1 MSNMPEISE
10 TQIRTWVG
18 KTFAMRGKRYFKHDR
33 VSDVEP
39 LQNGSQ
45 LMGDV
50 QGTAPKPYE
59 VLIHFTSE
67 QTGEIRG
74 ECTCQAG
81 LNCKHVAAVLYAWIE
96 KQDEVVK
103 APQFAAP
110 GAMAFGQWLG
120 ALEQVSDGKVAHQE
134 YPDSIKQRLLYI
146 LEPDGD
152 LNVQLR
158 FITARLLKSGAYG
171 KAQDYNPSNILN
183 YTPPQF
189 ILSSDE
195 SMLREVAN
203 DRSLSSLHGYRIK
216 GPQGLKILKRA
227 LTSGRCHWMTKDS
240 DALQRVDRR
249 NGEWGWK
256 LGERGDQHL
265 TLHMA
270 GAELVVPTSPPW
282 FIDVEQHAC
291 GQIESGQI
299 PDVAEIL
306 LNIPAVELDCS
317 DEAIED
323 VKRQLPDDVPAPMHL
338 LHVHREVKPQLVI
351 QLKTM
356 KLVQQWGYRTPEQ
369 CHVVELFF
377 DYDGKKVPHS
387 SQPRSVRSIRGDKV
401 IDYARDVACETQ
413 AVEQLTHAGLY
424 PARESTI
431 AAHVEFP
438 EHVFRLTHDDDWPEW
453 MLYEVPDLKEAGFQV
468 EISDGFSYKIEQASS
483 WELNLEQSKS
493 DNASSLMGQASF
505 MVTLDSGDQIDLID
519 ALARWVGNK
528 PDLLKADSLA
538 RLKEKAQIPLP
549 LPDGRLLPAPGEM
562 VANILHFMMEVFAG
576 GSDNQTVELSV
587 PQMLALE
594 ESISTSAAPVQVS
607 SSVWLKQM
615 KQLADL
621 DSLPVCDVPTGLNAD
636 LRDYQREGLSWMQF
650 LRQMN
655 LGGIM
660 ADDMGLG
667 KTIQALAHIL
677 KEKEDGRL
685 KHPALVIAPTS
696 LMHNWRREAEKFTPG
711 MSLLVVHGPDRAKY
725 FDVLAE
731 YDLVITTYPL
741 LARDFDVIEAQN
753 WHMLVLDE
761 AQYIKNP
768 RSKVARLV
776 RQLNAQHKICMTGT
790 PIENHLGEL
799 WAQFDFLM
807 PGYLYDMKGFTKL
820 FRKPIELQGDT
831 ARQDALN
838 VRLRPFMLR
847 RCKEDVALEL
857 PAKTEI
863 IRSIEIE
870 GAQRELYESVRLAMQ
885 KRVRDAVASMGVAQ
899 SQIVVLDALL
909 KMRQVCCDPR
919 LVNGLQGEPPVSA
932 KLQMLMELLPEMIEE
947 GRRILLFSQFTSM
960 LSLIEEELK
969 VQNIDYVK
977 LTGKTQDR
985 ITPIESFQN
994 EKVPL
999 FLISLKAGGVGL
1011 NLTAA
1016 DTVIH
1021 YDPWWNPAV
1030 ERQATDRAHR
1040 IGQDKAVFVYKLITE
1055 GSVEEKI
1062 LDLQERKRELA
1073 DAIHQK
1079 DAVKKS
1085 LWSAEE
1091 LDNLF
1096 APLN

>member
-1 MSNMPEISE
+1 MSEIPTISDAL
-10 TQIRTWVG
+10 INTWVG

-33 VSDVEP
+33 VTELAS
-39 LQNGSQ
+39 LQQGTQ

-50 QGTAPKPYE
+50 QGTAAKPYE
-59 VLIHFTSE
+59 VLIHFE
-67 QTGEIRG
+67 ADDAIRG
-74 ECTCQAG
+74 ECTCPTG
-81 LNCKHVAAVLYAWIE
+81 LDCKHVAAVLYAWMDQ
-96 KQDEVVK
+96 QDEVK
-103 APQFAAP
+103 AAP
-110 GAMAFGQWLG
+110 AVPPGPMMFGQWLG
-120 ALEQVSDGKVAHQE
+120 ALEQVNDGKVAHQE
-134 YPDSIKQRLLYI
+134 YPDSVKQRLLYI

-152 LNVQLR
+152 LNVRLR

-171 KAQDYNPSNILN
+171 KAQDYNPANILT

-195 SMLREVAN
+195 LILREVAT

-216 GPQGLKILKRA
+216 GTQGLKILKRA
-227 LTSGRCHWMTKDS
+227 LGSGRCHWQNKDS
-240 DALQRVDRR
+240 DALQRVDKRS
-249 NGEWGWK
+249 GVWGWK

-265 TLHMA
+265 TLQMSD
-270 GAELVVPTSPPW
+270 AELIVPTSPPW
-282 FIDVEQHAC
+282 FIDVNQHAC
-291 GQIESGQI
+291 GLVESGQI
-299 PDVAEIL
+299 ADVAEIL
-306 LNIPAVELDCS
+306 LNIPAIELDCS
-317 DEAIED
+317 DEAID
-323 VKRQLPDDVPAPMHL
+323 HVTRQLPDDVPPPVRL
-338 LHVHREVKPQLVI
+338 LHVHREVSPLLLLR
-351 QLKTM
+351 LKTM
-356 KLVQQWGYRTPEQ
+356 KLAQQWGYRTPEQ
-369 CHVVELFF
+369 CHVVELLF
-377 DYDGKKVPHS
+377 DYDGKKVPLAA
-387 SQPRSVRSIRGDKV
+387 QPQSVRTIRGDKV
-401 IDYARDVACETQ
+401 IDYARDRACEAR
-413 AVEQLTHAGLY
+413 AVEALSVAGLY
-424 PARESTI
+424 PAREHEL
-431 AAHVEFP
+431 AEHVEFP
-438 EHVFRLTHDDDWPEW
+438 YQAFRLEHDDDWPEW
-453 MLYEVPDLKEAGFQV
+453 MLYEIPELKDLGFVV
-468 EISDGFSYKIEQASS
+468 EVADDFGFRVEQATA
-483 WELNLEQSKS
+483 WELNLAQSKPDADAS
-493 DNASSLMGQASF
+493 SSLMGQASF
-505 MVTLDSGDQIDLID
+505 MVKLDSGDEIDLID
-519 ALARWVGNK
+519 ALARWVSSK
-528 PDLLKADSLA
+528 PELLKADSLA
-538 RLKEKAQIPLP
+538 RLKERAHIPLP
-549 LPDGRLLPAPGEM
+549 LPDGRLLPAPGDM
-562 VANILHFMMEVFAG
+562 VANILHFMMDVFAG
-576 GSDNQTVELSV
+576 SSDTVTVELSV
-587 PQMLALE
+587 PQLLALE
-594 ESISTSAAPVQVS
+594 ESMSESAAPVQIS

-621 DSLPVCDVPTGLNAD
+621 ESLPACDIPKGLQAE
-636 LRDYQREGLSWMQF
+636 LRDYQRDGLSWMQF

-655 LGGIM
+655 LAGIM

-667 KTIQALAHIL
+667 KTVQALAHIL

-696 LMHNWRREAEKFTPG
+696 LMHNWRREAEKFTPD
-711 MSLLVVHGPDRAKY
+711 MSLLVVHGPDRARY
-725 FDVLAE
+725 FDSLAD

-741 LARDFDVIEAQN
+741 LARDFEVLEAQN
-753 WHMLVLDE
+753 WHLLILDE

-768 RSKVARLV
+768 RSKVSRLV

-820 FRKPIELQGDT
+820 FRKPIEIQGDS

-857 PAKTEI
+857 PPKTEI
-863 IRSIEIE
+863 IRSVEIE

-885 KRVRDAVASMGVAQ
+885 KRVRDAVASMGQSQ

-960 LSLIEEELK
+960 LSLIEQALK
-969 VQNIDYVK
+969 EKNIAYVK

-985 ITPIESFQN
+985 VTPIESFQN
-994 EKVPL
+994 EEVPL

-1030 ERQATDRAHR
+1030 ETQATDRAHR

-1062 LDLQERKRELA
+1062 LELQERKRDLA
-1073 DAIHQK
+1073 NAVHQK
-1079 DAVKKS
+1079 NATKKP
-1085 LWSAEE
+1085 LWSSEE
-1091 LDNLF
+1091 LDALF
-1096 APLN
+1096 APLA

>member
-1 MSNMPEISE
+1 MSKMPKISDAL
-10 TQIRTWVG
+10 IKTWVG
-18 KTFAMRGKRYFKHDR
+18 NTFAMRGKRYFKHDR
-33 VSDVEP
+33 VTDVEP
-39 LQNGSQ
+39 LQEGTE

-50 QGTAPKPYE
+50 QGTAAKPYE
-59 VLIHFTSE
+59 VLIQFPSDSD
-67 QTGEIRG
+67 IRG
-74 ECTCQAG
+74 ECTCPEK
-81 LNCKHVAAVLYAWIE
+81 LNCKHVAAVLYAWMDQ
-96 KQDEVVK
+96 QDDV
-103 APQFAAP
+103 AAP
-110 GAMAFGQWLG
+110 VSSPGPMAFGQWLG
-120 ALEQVSDGKVAHQE
+120 ALEQVSDGNVAHQE
-134 YPDSIKQRLLYI
+134 FPDTVKQRLLYI

-158 FITARLLKSGAYG
+158 FITARLLKSGSYG
-171 KAQDYNPSNILN
+171 KSQDYNPSNILN
-183 YTPPQF
+183 YSTPHF

-195 SMLREVAN
+195 SVLREVAT

-216 GPQGLKILKRA
+216 GTQGLKILKRA
-227 LTSGRCHWMTKDS
+227 LSSGRCHWQTKDS

-265 TLHMA
+265 TLHMPS
-270 GAELVVPTSPPW
+270 GEMIVPTSPPW
-282 FIDVEQHAC
+282 FIDIEQHAC
-291 GQIESGQI
+291 GQVESGQVA
-299 PDVAEIL
+299 DVAEIL
-306 LNIPAVELDCS
+306 LNIPPVELDCS
-317 DEAIED
+317 DEAIEA
-323 VKRQLPDDVPAPMHL
+323 VNRQLPEDVQGPVHL
-338 LHVHREVKPQLVI
+338 LHVHREVKPLLFI

-356 KLVQQWGYRTPEQ
+356 KLAQQWGYRTPEQ
-369 CHVVELFF
+369 CHVVELYF
-377 DYDGKKVPHS
+377 DYDGKRVPLS
-387 SQPRSVRSIRGDKV
+387 KQPKSVRSIRGDKV
-401 IDYARDVACETQ
+401 IDYARDRACEEG
-413 AVEQLTHAGLY
+413 AAEMLSRAGLY
-424 PARESTI
+424 FANESKI
-431 AAHVEFP
+431 ASHVDFP
-438 EHVFRLTHDDDWPEW
+438 EHAFRLTDDDDWPEW
-453 MLYEVPDLKEAGFQV
+453 MLYEVPELKEKGFNV
-468 EISDGFSYKIEQASS
+468 EVADGFAFRVEQAST
-483 WELNLEQSKS
+483 WELNLEKS
-493 DNASSLMGQASF
+493 SSDASSSLMGQASF
-505 MVTLDSGDQIDLID
+505 MVTLDSGDEIDLID
-519 ALARWVGNK
+519 ALARWVGSK

-538 RLKEKAQIPLP
+538 QLKEKAHIPLP

-562 VANILHFMMEVFAG
+562 VANILHFMMDVFAG
-576 GSDNQTVELSV
+576 ASDNPTVELSV
-587 PQMLALE
+587 PQLLALE
-594 ESISTSAAPVQVS
+594 ESLSQSAEPVQIS

-615 KQLADL
+615 KHLADL
-621 DSLPVCDVPTGLNAD
+621 DNLPVCEVPVD
-636 LRDYQREGLSWMQF
+636 LKAELREYQREGLSWMQF

-655 LGGIM
+655 LAGIM

-667 KTIQALAHIL
+667 KTVQALAHVL
-677 KEKEDGRL
+677 KEKEEGRL
-685 KHPALVIAPTS
+685 QHPALVIAPTS
-696 LMHNWRREAEKFTPG
+696 LMHNWRREAEKFTPNL
-711 MSLLVVHGPDRAKY
+711 SLLVVHGPDRARH
-725 FDVLAE
+725 FGSLSD

-741 LARDFDVIEAQN
+741 LARDFEVLEAQN
-753 WHMLVLDE
+753 WHLLILDE

-776 RQLNAQHKICMTGT
+776 RQLNAQHKLCMTGT

-807 PGYLYDMKGFTKL
+807 PGYLHDLKGFTKL
-820 FRKPIELQGDT
+820 FRKPIEIQGDT

-870 GAQRELYESVRLAMQ
+870 GPQRELYESVRLAMQ
-885 KRVRDAVASMGVAQ
+885 KRVRDAMASMGSSQ

-919 LVNGLQGEPPVSA
+919 LVNGLQGEAPASA

-969 VQNIDYVK
+969 EQNIDYVK

-985 ITPIESFQN
+985 STPIEMFQN

-1021 YDPWWNPAV
+1021 FDPWWNPAV

-1062 LDLQERKRELA
+1062 LELQERKRELA
-1073 DAIHQK
+1073 DAIHNKNATKQP
-1079 DAVKKS
+1079 

-1091 LDNLF
+1091 LDALF